1 MEKIETELKYVPPFK
16 KNNSKKTKNLSFYK
30 ENVNTQKK
38 FKKKKVFTNNRN
50 NFKPKK
56 KFIKVKSKEIDDLK
70 KEDYLSKD
78 SKKSRTLKHNLEN
91 RIYFCFLYQRNF
103 EIAMEELNDYLIEQ
117 KNLQEIKR
125 IDGMTLQRLQD
136 KLTKLKKRELKERQD
151 IKKWEVLL
159 EKIKT
164 TNNTIAEMQNKIDS
178 SAKGI
183 TNLNSQITFKEIQ
196 INEFTLEYNLNRAS
210 VATFLDI
217 HLKYKDCDC
226 SINLNQFI
234 EYFDSFV
241 SQLASEKKYF
251 SSCLALQ
258 SVLEN
263 KSLFTYKKTT
273 RNMRHTIDSKTK
285 KRILITKEKYIESEN
300 K

>member
-16 KNNSKKTKNLSFYK
+16 KNNSKKTKNLSFFK
-30 ENVNTQKK
+30 ENVNPQKK
-38 FKKKKVFTNNRN
+38 FNKKKVFTNKKN

-56 KFIKVKSKEIDDLK
+56 KFIRVKSKEIDDLK

-78 SKKSRTLKHNLEN
+78 SKRSRTLKHNIEN

-103 EIAMEELNDYLIEQ
+103 EIAMEELQDYSIEL

-125 IDGMTLQRLQD
+125 VDGMTLQKLED
-136 KLTKLKKRELKERQD
+136 KLTKLKKRELKERLD
-151 IKKWEVLL
+151 VKKWEVLL

-164 TNNTIAEMQNKIDS
+164 TNNAIAQVQNRIDS
-178 SAKGI
+178 STKGI
-183 TNLNSQITFKEIQ
+183 TKLNSQMTFKEIQ
-196 INEFTLEYNLNRAS
+196 INEFTLEYNMNRAS

-217 HLKYKDCDC
+217 HFKYNDCYC
-226 SINLNQFI
+226 SINLNLFI

-273 RNMRHTIDSKTK
+273 RNIRHTIDSKTK
-285 KRILITKEKYIESEN
+285 KRILITKEKFTESEN